1 MSKRLTLGKK
11 PLLLG
16 VCSGFA
22 EYFDIDVTF
31 IRFVYLILVFCFG
44 VGILPY
50 FIAWLL
56 MPKN

>member
-1 MSKRLTLGKK
+1 MSKHLTLGKK

-22 EYFDIDVTF
+22 EYFDIDATF
-31 IRFVYLILVFCFG
+31 IRFVYLILVFCCSI
-44 VGILPY
+44 VILPY